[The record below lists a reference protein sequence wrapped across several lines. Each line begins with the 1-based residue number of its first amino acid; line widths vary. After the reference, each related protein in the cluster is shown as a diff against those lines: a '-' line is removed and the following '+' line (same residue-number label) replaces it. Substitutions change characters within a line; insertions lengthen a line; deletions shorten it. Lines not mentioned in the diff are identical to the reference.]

1 MGYAYCDK
9 HKVSWEGIMRDYCLE
24 CMEQLELDK
33 PWADEEAIEKGYP
46 RKPMGNDDR
55 NE

>member
-1 MGYAYCDK
+1 
-9 HKVSWEGIMRDYCLE
+9 MRDYCLE